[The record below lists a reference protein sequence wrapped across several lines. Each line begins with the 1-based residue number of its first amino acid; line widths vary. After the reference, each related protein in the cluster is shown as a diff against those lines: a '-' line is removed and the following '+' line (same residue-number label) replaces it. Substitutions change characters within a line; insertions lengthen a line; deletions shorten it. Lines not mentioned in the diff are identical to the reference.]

1 MKLLVATGS
10 FTKQTIIQKWICF
23 ELVHG
28 PSYVLACF
36 VLIIIFNVFYAEI
49 IRKGYFFCRSIFGC
63 RTELPGF
70 LELFIGKKVALS
82 WISGFSHEV
91 YIQNIV
97 CCLWDVQKHCQNILT
112 VVLGCKYNKV
122 YTARHF
128 YTQQPEVTKI
138 LNTLTSEENFFPFDV
153 NNWWNYVVIM
163 ILLLIKFE
171 IVVWFVL
178 IFHYTKGQSQ
188 STSVEKKPTCEWV
201 MTTYSNSH
209 ANSTFFAN
217 LLFTGKYFGQ
227 ISGFSPHFIF
237 PLLKVRNNKITYFF
251 PVSTIILAKIFY
263 CVARMSLNLNP
274 IFFNPTLLQIINLI
288 QTIYQLPDPEVV
300 YTG

>member
-1 MKLLVATGS
+1 MVSDQWCVTGRLCRVCVLIMKLLVATGS

-122 YTARHF
+122 YTARLSIHNNLKLPRYSTRWHLKRISF
-128 YTQQPEVTKI
+128 
-138 LNTLTSEENFFPFDV
+138 LLT
-153 NNWWNYVVIM
+153 
-163 ILLLIKFE
+163 
-171 IVVWFVL
+171 
-178 IFHYTKGQSQ
+178 
-188 STSVEKKPTCEWV
+188 
-201 MTTYSNSH
+201 
-209 ANSTFFAN
+209 
-217 LLFTGKYFGQ
+217 
-227 ISGFSPHFIF
+227 
-237 PLLKVRNNKITYFF
+237 
-251 PVSTIILAKIFY
+251 
-263 CVARMSLNLNP
+263 
-274 IFFNPTLLQIINLI
+274 
-288 QTIYQLPDPEVV
+288 
-300 YTG
+300 